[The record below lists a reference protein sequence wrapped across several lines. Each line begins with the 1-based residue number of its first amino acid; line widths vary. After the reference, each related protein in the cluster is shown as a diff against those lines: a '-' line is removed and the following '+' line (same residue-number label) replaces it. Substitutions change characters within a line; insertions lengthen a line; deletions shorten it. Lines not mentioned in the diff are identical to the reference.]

1 MKLISMTDF
10 VLEIQSE
17 IGTADYQVVAWQT
30 KIHGYDRILKYAHFL
45 KQPLTLGMFVP
56 CDVEGNVLEEPEPI
70 SIGKNIKDKLFEA
83 IYNDDE
89 VLRYEKTLSKVIFKG
104 FAISE
109 AGGAICDKS
118 GIFNI
123 FWLIDNN
130 WKLSKGIKT
139 IEDLIPYNL
148 DLVISF

>member
-56 CDVEGNVLEEPEPI
+56 CDVEGNVLEETEWKQFE
-70 SIGKNIKDKLFEA
+70 GK
-83 IYNDDE
+83 YNDSE
-89 VLRYEKTLSKVIFKG
+89 IILNKHKEAQSKVIFEG
-104 FAISE
+104 FSADYSSIPLIIIRS
-109 AGGAICDKS
+109 
-118 GIFNI
+118 FNS
-123 FWLIDNN
+123 FAFLPEYLKNN
-130 WKLSKGIKT
+130 YKT